1 MDYGYIENLV
11 SSSKLGDEKSKE
23 LLVNEFKPFIINLSK
38 KTFISGYDKYDIQ
51 SECYKTLFYCLY
63 KYNTKSHKFVGYATN
78 AIRNQVN
85 SLIKKSIN
93 RSSSEGNVALSL
105 YENLE
110 NTLFSNELNL
120 DDAFCEKCDKENL
133 THILNNLTEDEK
145 ELIQYI
151 FFRNNTVRT
160 YAFSKNMCYS
170 TAISK
175 KNNTLKKINNLLD
188 CNLIRC

>member
-38 KTFISGYDKYDIQ
+38 KTFINGYDKYDIQ
-51 SECYKTLFYCLY
+51 SECYKILFYCLDR
-63 KYNTKSHKFVGYATN
+63 YNTESHKFVGYAIN
-78 AIRNQVN
+78 AIKNQLS

-93 RSSSEGNVALSL
+93 RSSSEGNEALFL

-120 DDAFCEKCDKENL
+120 EDSFCQKCDNEKLN
-133 THILNNLTEDEK
+133 HILNNLNENEK

-151 FFRNNTVRT
+151 FFKNNTVRT

-175 KNNTLKKINNLLD
+175 KNNVLKKISALL
-188 CNLIRC
+188 